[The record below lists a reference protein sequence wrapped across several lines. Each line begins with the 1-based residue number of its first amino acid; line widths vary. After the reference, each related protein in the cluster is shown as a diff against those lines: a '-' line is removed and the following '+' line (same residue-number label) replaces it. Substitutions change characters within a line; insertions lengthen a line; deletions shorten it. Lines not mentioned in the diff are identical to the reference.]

1 LVLKLEKTGQR
12 EVDLSEMEKILK
24 PE

>member
-12 EVDLSEMEKILK
+12 EINLSEMEKVLK